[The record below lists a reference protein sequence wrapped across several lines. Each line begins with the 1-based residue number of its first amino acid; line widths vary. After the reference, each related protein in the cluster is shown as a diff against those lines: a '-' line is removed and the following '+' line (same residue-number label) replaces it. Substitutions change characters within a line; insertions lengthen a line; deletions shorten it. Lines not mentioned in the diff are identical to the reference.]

1 MATVWGN
8 RTLSIPKKDGH
19 QHGRGDT
26 LSQRQEKPGAG
37 QGWDRRRAADTSFRG
52 HANASAGALLRPR

>member
-1 MATVWGN
+1 MATVWSN

-37 QGWDRRRAADTSFRG
+37 QRWERRGPADTSFRI
-52 HANASAGALLRPR
+52 HANASAGALLRLR